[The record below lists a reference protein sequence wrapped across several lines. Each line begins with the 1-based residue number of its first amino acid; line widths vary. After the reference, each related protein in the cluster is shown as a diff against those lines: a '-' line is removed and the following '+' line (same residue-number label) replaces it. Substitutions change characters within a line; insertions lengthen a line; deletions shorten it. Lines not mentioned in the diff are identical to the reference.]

1 MKVAI
6 IVLTK
11 QKQKTIVNFALINI
25 FLCSGYINDSCIVLF
40 LYSSIIKRDK
50 MTELKIMNVILIT
63 VFIKTICC
71 VKSENSPSTSSF
83 APNAMRFT
91 TAKIAIIQIAT
102 LLK

>member
-11 QKQKTIVNFALINI
+11 QKQKTIVNFALISI

-40 LYSSIIKRDK
+40 LYSSITKRDK
-50 MTELKIMNVILIT
+50 MTELKIMNVILIKI
-63 VFIKTICC
+63 FAKAMFC
-71 VKSENSPSTSSF
+71 VKSEKSTSPSAF
-83 APNAMRFT
+83 IPNAIRLT